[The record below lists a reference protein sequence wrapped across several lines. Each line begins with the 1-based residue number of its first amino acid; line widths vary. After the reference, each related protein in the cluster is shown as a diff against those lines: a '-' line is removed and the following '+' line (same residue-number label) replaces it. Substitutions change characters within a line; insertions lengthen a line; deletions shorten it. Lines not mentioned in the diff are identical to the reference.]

1 MAPSSDGCGGCEHRH
16 RCDTEKRGRI
26 LFRVLHPEIQATL
39 RRLSGEGF
47 IYIGREGIGLSYVF
61 RKEMLR
67 IGTIKA
73 IEHHGCN
80 FNQEEIRLLELTAIE
95 GPRWLCYQRVIDA
108 LWNVQVHDQEVK
120 PILDDIEAISQE
132 IWGGTERSHV

>member
-1 MAPSSDGCGGCEHRH
+1 VIQTTSTEGCGRCAHRT
-16 RCDTEKRGRI
+16 RCDADKRGRV
-26 LFRVLHPEIQATL
+26 LFRVLHPEMQTTL
-39 RRLSGEGF
+39 RKLSAEGF
-47 IYIGREGIGLSYVF
+47 IYIGREGIGLSYAF

-80 FNQEEIRLLELTAIE
+80 FKHEEIRLLELTAIE

-108 LWNVQVHDQEVK
+108 LWDVQVHDKEEK
-120 PILDDIEAISQE
+120 PVLEEMEAMSQE
-132 IWGGTERSHV
+132 IWGGTAGR

>member
-1 MAPSSDGCGGCEHRH
+1 LASTEGCGRCSHRD
-16 RCDTEKRGRI
+16 RCATEKRSRI
-26 LFRVLHPEIQATL
+26 MFRVLHREIQQTL
-39 RRLSGEGF
+39 RKLSSEGF
-47 IYIGREGIGLSYVF
+47 IYIGREGIGLSYAF

-80 FNQEEIRLLELTAIE
+80 LNHEEIRLLELTAIE

-120 PILDDIEAISQE
+120 PILEDIEAMSQE
-132 IWGGTERSHV
+132 IWGGTEESQL